1 MSEQEEVP
9 LDPQMARSRL
19 ERGAQIIRS
28 YIKHLTTG
36 PGVYRMI
43 DKNNQVLY
51 VGKAIALRKRVAS
64 YTRPARLPL
73 RLQRMISATNS
84 MEFLLTANE
93 VEALLLEN
101 NLIKRFRPPYNVL
114 LRDDKTYVEILIRQ
128 DHDYPQIMRHRGSHK
143 VKGKYFGPYASSA
156 AVSETLNLI
165 ERIFMLRNCS
175 DTIFKG
181 RTRPCLQYQIKRC
194 SAPCC
199 GKISASDYQRTVQE
213 AITFLNGQD
222 QKLGDGLRTQMDEA
236 ANNREYERAASL
248 RDRIRALTQLQAS
261 QDINNAI
268 SGDADILAI
277 STAGGQAAVQSIF
290 YRGGR
295 HNGNRVHFP
304 TRGSSGRGSSEDEEN
319 SSALMAAVIGQLYH
333 DLVPPPL
340 LILSHL
346 PDQADL
352 LQDAL
357 SRLAGRRVKLEVP
370 KRGARH
376 RLIRHAITNAADALG
391 RRLNERASQAQ
402 LLQKLREFTGIS
414 TPVNRIEIYDN
425 SHLGGVNPIGAMV
438 VAGPQGFEK
447 PHYRTFNIKQDLSPE
462 PDHPVAQIQ
471 KNTETAD
478 DYAMMREVMIRRF
491 RRALKEQANSDLSDE
506 DSLNPAEAD
515 MSPSQVWPDLVILD
529 GGLGQIHAAIEALTP
544 LDFSPEHPFPFLMA
558 VAKGPERNAG
568 REKIFLFDPSS
579 QTKDVRGPISLPE
592 NDALLY
598 FIQRLRDEAHR
609 FAIGTQRKRRHK
621 STFHSPLDEVAG
633 IGAKRKR
640 QLLLHFGSA
649 RAVAGAG
656 LEDLKQMEGIS
667 QAMAQRI
674 YDHFHPS

>member
-9 LDPQMARSRL
+9 LDPQMARSQL

-199 GKISASDYQRTVQE
+199 GKISTSDYERTVQE

-222 QKLGDGLRTQMDEA
+222 QKLGEGLRTQD
-236 ANNREYERAASL
+236 
-248 RDRIRALTQLQAS
+248 
-261 QDINNAI
+261 
-268 SGDADILAI
+268 
-277 STAGGQAAVQSIF
+277 
-290 YRGGR
+290 
-295 HNGNRVHFP
+295 
-304 TRGSSGRGSSEDEEN
+304 GRGS
-319 SSALMAAVIGQLYH
+319 Q
-333 DLVPPPL
+333 
-340 LILSHL
+340 
-346 PDQADL
+346 
-352 LQDAL
+352 
-357 SRLAGRRVKLEVP
+357 
-370 KRGARH
+370 
-376 RLIRHAITNAADALG
+376 
-391 RRLNERASQAQ
+391 
-402 LLQKLREFTGIS
+402 
-414 TPVNRIEIYDN
+414 
-425 SHLGGVNPIGAMV
+425 
-438 VAGPQGFEK
+438 
-447 PHYRTFNIKQDLSPE
+447 
-462 PDHPVAQIQ
+462 
-471 KNTETAD
+471 
-478 DYAMMREVMIRRF
+478 
-491 RRALKEQANSDLSDE
+491 
-506 DSLNPAEAD
+506 
-515 MSPSQVWPDLVILD
+515 
-529 GGLGQIHAAIEALTP
+529 
-544 LDFSPEHPFPFLMA
+544 
-558 VAKGPERNAG
+558 
-568 REKIFLFDPSS
+568 
-579 QTKDVRGPISLPE
+579 
-592 NDALLY
+592 
-598 FIQRLRDEAHR
+598 
-609 FAIGTQRKRRHK
+609 
-621 STFHSPLDEVAG
+621 
-633 IGAKRKR
+633 
-640 QLLLHFGSA
+640 
-649 RAVAGAG
+649 
-656 LEDLKQMEGIS
+656 
-667 QAMAQRI
+667 
-674 YDHFHPS
+674 